1 VLFWHVGA
9 TVAFIRYA
17 FRDPNMDLR
26 FLAVGAVVPD
36 LIDLPIGIVMW
47 GTYAAPRLGAHSLL
61 FGALIMVA
69 VLVGTRRGPRR
80 KQWMLLAVGVLMHAL
95 LDALWRQPETLW
107 WPFLG
112 TTFASS
118 GFDTY
123 GAYVRHLMTNPTM
136 WVGEFVG
143 LAYLVWLGRRAGL
156 ANPEA
161 RSRLLSTGVVSGP
174 VE

>member
-1 VLFWHVGA
+1 MLLWHVGA

-36 LIDLPIGIVMW
+36 LIDLPIGIVVW
-47 GTYAAPRLGAHSLL
+47 DTLATPRLGAHSLL
-61 FGALIMVA
+61 FGSLVMVA
-69 VLVGTRRGPRR
+69 VLIGTRRGHRR
-80 KQWMLLAVGVLMHAL
+80 RQWMLLAVGILMHVL

-112 TTFASS
+112 STFATS

-123 GAYVRHLMTNPTM
+123 GAYVRDLMTSPTM
-136 WVGEFVG
+136 WAGELVG
-143 LAYLVWLGRRAGL
+143 LAYLVWLSRRSGL

-161 RSRLLSTGVVSGP
+161 RARLLSSGVVSAP
-174 VE
+174 ID